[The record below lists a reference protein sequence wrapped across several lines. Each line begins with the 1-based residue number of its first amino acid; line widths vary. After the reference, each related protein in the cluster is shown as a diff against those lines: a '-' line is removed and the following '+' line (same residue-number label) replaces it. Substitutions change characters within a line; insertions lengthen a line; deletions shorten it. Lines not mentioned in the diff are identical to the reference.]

1 MRRSRGG
8 RHQSVE
14 GSREGL
20 SQGKSPV
27 RKTKRHWG
35 HEADW
40 RKPTHKQVRVYVW
53 EWPVRF
59 AHWIIVTTILS
70 LSITGYYMH
79 SPYIIPHG
87 RTAWVMGTM
96 RFVHVVSGFAFLC
109 AILIRVVWMFI
120 GNRWSSWDQLIPTT
134 KKRLKDF
141 VETSRYYGFMSWSPE
156 PHIGHN
162 ALAGAAYAAVFGMGI
177 VEIITGLTLYSQVLG
192 NKVLGF
198 FVGWIPHVVDIQ
210 WLREIH
216 FILMFCFWMFFIHHL
231 YTAILVS
238 IEEENGVMESIF
250 SGYKF
255 IPEHELQEALAEEDE
270 EDLQGRAEE
279 VRTIPAGGQ
288 STRSGA

>member
-1 MRRSRGG
+1 MKRTRR
-8 RHQSVE
+8 RH
-14 GSREGL
+14 
-20 SQGKSPV
+20 
-27 RKTKRHWG
+27 G
-35 HEADW
+35 HEAEW
-40 RKPTHKQVRVYVW
+40 KKPAHGQVRVYVW

-59 AHWIIVTTILS
+59 AHWIIATTILS

-79 SPYIIPHG
+79 SPFVIPHG
-87 RTAWVMGTM
+87 RTAYVMGTM

-141 VETSRYYGFMSWSPE
+141 VETCRYYGFMSWSPT
-156 PHIGHN
+156 PHVGHN

-177 VEIITGLTLYSQVLG
+177 VEIVTGLTLYSRVLG
-192 NKVLGF
+192 SRALSF
-198 FVGWIPHVVDIQ
+198 FVGWIPRFVDIQ

-216 FILMFCFWMFFIHHL
+216 FLLMFGFWMFFIHHL

-255 IPEHELQEALAEEDE
+255 IPEHELQEALAEENE
-270 EDLQGRAEE
+270 EGSKEQEKEIRA
-279 VRTIPAGGQ
+279 IPASTQ
-288 STRSGA
+288 SSRSRV